1 MIQHIVQLHS
11 VLSVFCSST
20 VLHILTYTLH
30 IPQLS
35 RENIVL
41 LLNYL
46 KWTFFVILKIQIM
59 ILKNDFGLLKNSTG
73 RSKWPHFIQI

>member
-1 MIQHIVQLHS
+1 MIIQHIIQLYS
-11 VLSVFCSST
+11 VLSQFCSST
-20 VLHILTYTLH
+20 VLHTLTYALR

-46 KWTFFVILKIQIM
+46 ELTFLVILKIQIM
-59 ILKNDFGLLKNSTG
+59 I
-73 RSKWPHFIQI
+73 